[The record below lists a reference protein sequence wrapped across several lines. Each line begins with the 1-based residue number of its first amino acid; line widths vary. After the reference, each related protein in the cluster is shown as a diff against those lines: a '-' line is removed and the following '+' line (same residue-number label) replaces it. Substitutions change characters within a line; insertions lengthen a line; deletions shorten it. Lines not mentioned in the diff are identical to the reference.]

1 MQKYF
6 LIALLCLGFLPVI
19 DAARTTPSGKI
30 RVLIVDGFSNHDWK
44 LTTQLIRAIIEP
56 TGLFAVDVST
66 APPTASAG
74 GWDKWRPKFSNY
86 DVVIQNCND
95 INGGPSWPREVQV
108 DFENFVRRGG
118 GVYIWHSAN
127 NAFADWPAYNEIIG
141 MGWRKKDYGWAL
153 TIDDAGQIVRI
164 PPGEGQGTGHGKRF
178 DAVITQYGTHPIHQ
192 GLPPRWKAADIE
204 VYYYARGPAKN
215 VDVLSYASEPKTGMK
230 WPIEW
235 TVTYGEGRVYTST
248 LGHVWKGDVQPVTM
262 RDAGLQTLVVR
273 ALEWLAKRAV
283 TFPVPADFPSESTP
297 SVRGELICP
306 PGRAD
311 TR

>member
-1 MQKYF
+1 M
-6 LIALLCLGFLPVI
+6 
-19 DAARTTPSGKI
+19 
-30 RVLIVDGFSNHDWK
+30 
-44 LTTQLIRAIIEP
+44 
-56 TGLFAVDVST
+56 
-66 APPTASAG
+66 
-74 GWDKWRPKFSNY
+74 
-86 DVVIQNCND
+86 
-95 INGGPSWPREVQV
+95 
-108 DFENFVRRGG
+108 
-118 GVYIWHSAN
+118 
-127 NAFADWPAYNEIIG
+127 
-141 MGWRKKDYGWAL
+141 
-153 TIDDAGQIVRI
+153 
-164 PPGEGQGTGHGKRF
+164 
-178 DAVITQYGTHPIHQ
+178 ITQYGTHPIHQ

>member
-1 MQKYF
+1 MRKF
-6 LIALLCLGFLPVI
+6 LLIALLCLISFPALN
-19 DAARTTPSGKI
+19 ARTPAGKI
-30 RVLIVDGFSNHDWK
+30 RVLIVDGFSNHDWQ
-44 LTTQLIRAIIEP
+44 LTTRLIRAIIEP

-66 APPTASAG
+66 APPTATAE

-95 INGGPSWPREVQV
+95 INGGPSWPREVQI

-118 GVYIWHSAN
+118 GVYVWHSAN

-141 MGWRKKDYGWAL
+141 MGWRKKAFGWAVA
-153 TIDDAGQIVRI
+153 INDANEIVRI
-164 PPGEGQGTGHGKRF
+164 PPGEGQDTGHGKRF
-178 DAVITQYGTHPIHQ
+178 DAVIIQHGSHPIHD
-192 GLPPRWKAADIE
+192 GLPRRWKAADIE
-204 VYYYARGPAKN
+204 VYYYPRGPAKN
-215 VDVLSYASEPKTGMK
+215 VDVLSYALEPKTGMK

-235 TVTYGEGRVYTST
+235 TVAYGEGRVYTST

-273 ALEWLAKRAV
+273 ALEWLAKRPV
-283 TFPVPADFPSESTP
+283 TFPVPADFPSENTP
-297 SVRGELICP
+297 SVRGELIP
-306 PGRAD
+306 PPERPD